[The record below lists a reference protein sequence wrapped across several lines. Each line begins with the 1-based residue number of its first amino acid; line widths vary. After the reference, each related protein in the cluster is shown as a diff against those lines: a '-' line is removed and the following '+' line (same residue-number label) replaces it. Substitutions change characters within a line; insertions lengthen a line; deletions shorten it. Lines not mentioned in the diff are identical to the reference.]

1 MAVSTDT
8 IQTLLR
14 QRQDLRE
21 ALLDLRKEIESLD
34 ASSLDLVN
42 RNIKSPAPATTAPA
56 TPPPPSETSPVQPA
70 PVKTAGNA
78 EKPETPET
86 PKSPEKPEK
95 PETSETP
102 EKAEAPVVPV
112 PDPPTAAED
121 TIPAPAAASDAP
133 TPEKDTAPPPE
144 TSRREPVLTPSARP
158 AEQTSAP
165 ADPPASDEAE
175 KPKADPPAAPPAA
188 ATEGAGEEEDDDDL
202 AVLLEKARALSD
214 YLLDHPSKLP
224 PAELGALDA
233 AITVS
238 AAASTP
244 AEKKA
249 CYHTL
254 QAAYRKIS
262 AATFA
267 ASGVNG
273 TTLQDSAA
281 GAPLLW
287 AIPLSISILII
298 MVFPLLL
305 LARHLSGEMFTDEF
319 AADLIWSFGLLAAF
333 LWGTVGALSLLTL
346 NIGLAVRYRRFDG
359 GVRYSPG
366 LRGALGGLT
375 GAVFFMI
382 VETELPMSDATA
394 DFALDMAAFIG
405 GLLSSILFAGL
416 QRALNAV
423 TGWLAPRPK
432 SATGAK
438 PPREPKK

>member
-21 ALLDLRKEIESLD
+21 ALLDLRKEIETLD
-34 ASSLDLVN
+34 ASSLELVN
-42 RNIKSPAPATTAPA
+42 RNIKNPTPASTAPA
-56 TPPPPSETSPVQPA
+56 ATSPPPKTIAVQP
-70 PVKTAGNA
+70 
-78 EKPETPET
+78 
-86 PKSPEKPEK
+86 SPAK
-95 PETSETP
+95 TSEEAGET
-102 EKAEAPVVPV
+102 EAIKKTEAPVA
-112 PDPPTAAED
+112 PPTAPEPQAEPD
-121 TIPAPAAASDAP
+121 AVTSVPAAASDAP
-133 TPEKDTAPPPE
+133 TPEQEGTASGE
-144 TSRREPVLTPSARP
+144 SSRREPVLAAPGKP
-158 AEQTSAP
+158 PEQTAPP
-165 ADPPASDEAE
+165 ADPPALPEEPA
-175 KPKADPPAAPPAA
+175 PKADSPAALPAQE
-188 ATEGAGEEEDDDDL
+188 ATDGEEDADPDDL
-202 AVLLEKARALSD
+202 AALLERARGLSD

-224 PAELGALDA
+224 PAELGALDT

-238 AAASTP
+238 AAAKTT

-287 AIPLSISILII
+287 ALPLAIAILTI
-298 MVFPLLL
+298 MVFPMLL

-346 NIGLAVRYRRFDG
+346 NIGQAVRHRRFDG

-375 GAVFFMI
+375 GTVFFTV
-382 VETELPMSDATA
+382 VEIGLPMTDATA

-405 GLLSSILFAGL
+405 GLLSAILFAGV

-423 TGWLAPRPK
+423 TGWLAPGPTP
-432 SATGAK
+432 ATGAK
-438 PPREPKK
+438 PLRAPKK